1 MQDTRTKLRL
11 TATLSLRDS
20 LLHGW
25 RSELTLNIHKAES
38 NCHWFCY
45 AYMLK
50 INSFVIDTYTEDGS
64 TRMSYPEVHTTL
76 IQPCSIYI
84 PECACIFN
92 RGAVLL
98 IALLTLLDS
107 PAARNMTSSP
117 WQPLEGQA
125 EMSTVVRQALPQ
137 LQTWWKSSINHRQI
151 AAISTE
157 YDHTMSHHARTVLQ
171 KYCTMTQ
178 HETNC
183 KKIIYL
189 VVQLLKRSDFDPCLS
204 ELYLCTACTIES

>member
-25 RSELTLNIHKAES
+25 TSELTLNIHKAES

-45 AYMLK
+45 AYAQDQFIRSK
-50 INSFVIDTYTEDGS
+50 HIRWRWKHKNVVPRDVHYTHS
-64 TRMSYPEVHTTL
+64 LFR
-76 IQPCSIYI
+76 I
-84 PECACIFN
+84 PVCACIFN

-98 IALLTLLDS
+98 IALSTLLDS
-107 PAARNMTSSP
+107 PAAHSMTSSP

-125 EMSTVVRQALPQ
+125 EMSTVVHQAWPQ

-151 AAISTE
+151 AATSTE

-171 KYCTMTQ
+171 KYCTITPQ
-178 HETNC
+178 WNELQENY
-183 KKIIYL
+183 IY
-189 VVQLLKRSDFDPCLS
+189 S
-204 ELYLCTACTIES
+204 